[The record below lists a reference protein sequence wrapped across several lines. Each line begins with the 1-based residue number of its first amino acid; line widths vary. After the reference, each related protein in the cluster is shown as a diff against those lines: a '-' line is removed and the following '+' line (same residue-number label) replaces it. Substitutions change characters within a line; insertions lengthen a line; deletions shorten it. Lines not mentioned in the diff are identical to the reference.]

1 MKQKPHQKLM
11 SFMELEEKKSKT
23 EILKNFLIAVTIIGL
38 SSLPYIHDII
48 TVRNGDLQGWV
59 PDWGLKNLLTDNE
72 GYVLGFSN
80 YRVFI
85 YTLSIHLFAHIG
97 YAAWFFEARGKL
109 YRPFIL
115 VPVILSMYQVFIILF
130 DWRFT
135 DFNQPTIKIII
146 TISLSLLLA
155 YNFYYNN
162 KEIITKHFNTKK
174 TNTKSPQKTIEN

>member
-1 MKQKPHQKLM
+1 VKQKPHQKLM
-11 SFMELEEKKSKT
+11 NSMELEEKKSRI
-23 EILKNFLIAVTIIGL
+23 EILKNFLIAVT
-38 SSLPYIHDII
+38 
-48 TVRNGDLQGWV
+48 NNQGD
-59 PDWGLKNLLTDNE
+59 
-72 GYVLGFSN
+72 VLGFSS

-85 YTLSIHLFAHIG
+85 YTFFIHLFAHIG

-115 VPVILSMYQVFIILF
+115 VPVILSMYQIGIILF

-135 DFNQPTIKIII
+135 DFNQPTIKFII

-174 TNTKSPQKTIEN
+174 TNTKPPQKTIEN

>member
-1 MKQKPHQKLM
+1 M
-11 SFMELEEKKSKT
+11 SFMELEEKKSKNK
-23 EILKNFLIAVTIIGL
+23 ILKNFVLAVAIIGL
-38 SSLPYIHDII
+38 SSLPYIHDVI
-48 TVRNGDLQGWV
+48 TVRGEGLKGWV
-59 PDWGLKNLLTDNE
+59 PDWGLQALLTNNE
-72 GYVLGFSN
+72 GDILGFSS

-174 TNTKSPQKTIEN
+174 TNTKPPQKTIEN